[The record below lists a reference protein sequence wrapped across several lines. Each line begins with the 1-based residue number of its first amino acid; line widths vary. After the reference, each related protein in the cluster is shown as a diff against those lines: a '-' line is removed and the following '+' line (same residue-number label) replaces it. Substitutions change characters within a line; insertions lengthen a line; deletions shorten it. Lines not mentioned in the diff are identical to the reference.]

1 MLGFRVYYHFNLGR
15 SNNTLSVF
23 SRDECFRKFT
33 FHHLRNFPNHYLNCC
48 SPMTLSSIIILNHY
62 LNCCSPMTDSKG
74 RIFIDRDG
82 ALFRCEKLS
91 FLSLSLMQKRK
102 PSWRNSRKAM
112 DKFPSSIAH
121 RPCPCLWD
129 YSARK
134 ASLRRMPLEHKAEL
148 PRYILDYLRN
158 ERLLLPDNFQ
168 VWPSKYPFKV
178 PSLAFKVPFLAFKV
192 PFLAFKVPFL
202 AFKVCL
208 LAFKIPFFQSTLPSS
223 HLFHLIMFPVSSN
236 VIKVTREFALNWP
249 LWNLRL
255 KFDLLSKI
263 FSRVW
268 QFTFEHFCW
277 FWTVAFLETMLRV
290 EDANLRSHPK
300 SFELST
306 KFSGIWILE

>member
-1 MLGFRVYYHFNLGR
+1 MYYHLNLGR

-23 SRDECFRKFT
+23 SRDECFRKLT
-33 FHHLRNFPNHYLNCC
+33 FHHLRNFP
-48 SPMTLSSIIILNHY
+48 NHY

-168 VWPSKYPFKV
+168 VWPSKYPFWISKY
-178 PSLAFKVPFLAFKV
+178 PP
-192 PFLAFKVPFL
+192 
-202 AFKVCL
+202 
-208 LAFKIPFFQSTLPSS
+208 
-223 HLFHLIMFPVSSN
+223 
-236 VIKVTREFALNWP
+236 W
-249 LWNLRL
+249 
-255 KFDLLSKI
+255 LSKYP
-263 FSRVW
+263 S
-268 QFTFEHFCW
+268 
-277 FWTVAFLETMLRV
+277 
-290 EDANLRSHPK
+290 
-300 SFELST
+300 
-306 KFSGIWILE
+306 